1 MNFCISDAHDA
12 PPDPVVSLTLLYLE
26 KYVVPIGHDFHLFG
40 YWKVWKIFF
49 EKCGHSE
56 R

>member
-40 YWKVWKIFF
+40 Y
-49 EKCGHSE
+49 
-56 R
+56 